1 MCCVPHNSGS
11 ISSTILF
18 RVARTRQQA
27 CVACIQFVT
36 LHDFSNVLFLSFGV
50 QFVRNMPFALHHAWR
65 LLGFRS
71 VVDEHVCWSLFSCAV
86 NSFIELHLYYIGPH
100 VEF

>member
-1 MCCVPHNSGS
+1 MLCSPQ
-11 ISSTILF
+11 F
-18 RVARTRQQA
+18 RVNLKYNFIQGCTHSPTGLCSTCSVRDIARLFQ
-27 CVACIQFVT
+27 CVV
-36 LHDFSNVLFLSFGV
+36 LSFGV